1 MKTMRPESEAP
12 VPAGW
17 FGDLH
22 DDIRSMIA
30 VGDGKT
36 VFVDHLPTG
45 QVIRVKLPPAV
56 SGGGVSGGGNAGYN
70 GYFKITDASEGDAFK
85 VKVADGATGGASTC
99 KVNNKVFSV
108 PAWTSEAITA
118 SKIVALKY
126 TAASGEAAATV
137 AVELFDELPDDS
149 DAAAYCQIGRV
160 IVSGETRTIQ
170 QDHTTGVAQIWWY
183 LLCSEVVQ

>member
-30 VGDGKT
+30 SGDGKT

-56 SGGGVSGGGNAGYN
+56 SGGGVSGGGSYEYT
-70 GYFKITDASEGDAFK
+70 GYFKIIPAAEAGSVRIIDGGNPAS
-85 VKVADGATGGASTC
+85 ASC
-99 KVNNKVFSV
+99 GRSDIGSV
-108 PAWTSEAITA
+108 PA
-118 SKIVALKY
+118 
-126 TAASGEAAATV
+126 ATV
-137 AVELFDELPDDS
+137 SGAAGKDIYLIARYVSGAYAFSFETALPATGNFGYEL
-149 DAAAYCQIGRV
+149 IGS
-160 IVSGETRTIQ
+160 VSGEMAITQIY
-170 QDHTTGVAQIWWY
+170 TGGMIHFGYGWFIDKV
-183 LLCSEVVQ
+183 